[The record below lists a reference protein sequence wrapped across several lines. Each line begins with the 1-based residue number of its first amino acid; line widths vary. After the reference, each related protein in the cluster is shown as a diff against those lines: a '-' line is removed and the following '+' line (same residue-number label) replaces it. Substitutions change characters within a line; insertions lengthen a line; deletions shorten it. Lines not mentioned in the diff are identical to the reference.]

1 MSFALRG
8 APCGDDADDTWRL
21 FCGRHDEELAARTV
35 ANGQEALL
43 DIRVVEI
50 ET

>member
-1 MSFALRG
+1 VFALRS

-21 FCGRHDEELAARTV
+21 FCGHHGEKSAARTV

>member
-8 APCGDDADDTWRL
+8 APCGDDADDTFDCLR
-21 FCGRHDEELAARTV
+21 GHHRKESGAGTV
-35 ANGQEALL
+35 ANGQDALL
-43 DIRVVEI
+43 DVRMVEI